1 MSKLKKLFI
10 LYILSII
17 LSVGS
22 LFYVLNEV
30 DKEVQQLKKDLM
42 VTVFVVNQLLAVG
55 HTHQWLIKLHQY
67 CLYKQL
73 ENTTNIYQRKTPCKK
88 WIIN

>member
-55 HTHQWLIKLHQY
+55 HTHQ
-67 CLYKQL
+67 
-73 ENTTNIYQRKTPCKK
+73 
-88 WIIN
+88 

>member
-1 MSKLKKLFI
+1 MSKLRKLFI
-10 LYILSII
+10 LYILSIV

-30 DKEVQQLKKDLM
+30 DKEVQQLKKDLF

-55 HTHQWLIKLHQY
+55 HNHQ
-67 CLYKQL
+67 
-73 ENTTNIYQRKTPCKK
+73 
-88 WIIN
+88 

>member
-30 DKEVQQLKKDLM
+30 DKEVQQLKKDLF

-55 HTHQWLIKLHQY
+55 HNHQ
-67 CLYKQL
+67 
-73 ENTTNIYQRKTPCKK
+73 
-88 WIIN
+88 